1 MLHAARRAL
10 MATTIGAASL
20 AAQGPAQD
28 SAARSAAE
36 FEAKLR
42 YQTGVI
48 TLEKGLATLTLPDG
62 YRYLDADDTERVLV
76 AWGNPP
82 GSETLGMIFPG
93 GKAATDSGSW
103 AVIVSY
109 DEDGHVKDDE
119 AASIKYDEL
128 LRDMQKGT
136 RESNKA
142 REKEG
147 YPPVDL
153 IGWAAQPHY
162 DGASHKLYW
171 AKELQFGDDAEHTLN
186 YDVRALG
193 RRGVLVLSAV
203 ASMGQLTDVETGMQ
217 QVLGF
222 VAFNEGHRYADFV
235 PSTDKVAAYGIGALI
250 AGKVAAKVGFF
261 KLIVG
266 ILVASKKLVI
276 FGLVAVGAFVQRFL
290 RGRKAAESA
299 GPARS

>member
-1 MLHAARRAL
+1 MLSAARHAL
-10 MATTIGAASL
+10 VATALAALSL
-20 AAQGPAQD
+20 AAQGPAPQD

-36 FEAKLR
+36 FEASLR

-48 TLEKGLATLTLPDG
+48 SLTKGLATLTLPSG
-62 YRYLDADDTERVLV
+62 YRYLDSEDTERVLV

-82 GSETLGMIFPG
+82 GSETLGMILPA
-93 GKAATDSGSW
+93 GKAVTDSGSW

-136 RESNKA
+136 RDANKE
-142 REKEG
+142 RTKEG
-147 YPPVDL
+147 YPPVAL
-153 IGWAAQPHY
+153 VGWAARPHY
-162 DGASHKLYW
+162 DSASHKLYW
-171 AKELQFGDDAEHTLN
+171 AKELQFGDEAEHTLN

-203 ASMGQLTDVETGMQ
+203 ASMGQLADVEAGMQ
-217 QVLGF
+217 EVLGF
-222 VAFNEGHRYADFV
+222 VSFNEGHRYADFL

-250 AGKVAAKVGFF
+250 AGKVAVKVGLF
-261 KLIVG
+261 KMLIG
-266 ILVASKKLVI
+266 ILIASKKLVVV
-276 FGLVAVGAFVQRFL
+276 GVVAVGAFLQRVF
-290 RGRKAAESA
+290 RGRKATESVGKA
-299 GPARS
+299 